1 MPGTLV
7 TVLPFCGDRKPVPWM
22 SWMGSGPGVPPPPP
36 PPPPAVGAPG
46 VGAAAVKSVPFWS
59 VSVVVMRWAEVVLLS
74 PGASALPSWMTAVP

>member
-7 TVLPFCGDRKPVPWM
+7 TVLPFCGDRNPVPWM
-22 SWMGSGPGVPPPPP
+22 SWMASGPGVPPPP